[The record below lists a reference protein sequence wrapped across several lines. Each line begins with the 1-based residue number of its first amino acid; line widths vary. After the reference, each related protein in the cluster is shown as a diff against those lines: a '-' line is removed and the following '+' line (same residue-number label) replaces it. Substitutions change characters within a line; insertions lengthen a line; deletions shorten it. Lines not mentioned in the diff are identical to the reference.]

1 MGLRE
6 LGYRPYEGKRLPP
19 REAMGPLLRHG
30 LRRAWAHWLV
40 KMTLVMGWVPV
51 VMAGVFDV
59 VRLFAQ
65 STVATQ
71 MAGAEPVYPHHDDF
85 VFALLRWQAW
95 LFASMVALGA
105 GAGAVSGDLGN
116 GALVFYLSRPVT
128 REQYL
133 LSRVGAV
140 GLWIFL
146 LLFVPGLLMVL
157 LATGLAPREMWG
169 TELALLVPTVAFSLL
184 VAVVFSTVS
193 VGISALSASRATT
206 MTTWLLV
213 FLVPEVF
220 GGIVEVATGA
230 PWVRL
235 ASLSTLL
242 VAVGRSLFRLE
253 APAEGVQWFHALPIL
268 VAASMLSLW
277 ASWRRLGR
285 VEVLS

>member
-6 LGYRPYEGKRLPP
+6 LGYRPYEGERLPP
-19 REAMGPLLRHG
+19 REATGPLLRHG

-40 KMTLVMGWVPV
+40 KLALLTGWVPV
-51 VMAGVFDV
+51 VVAGVYDV

-65 STVATQ
+65 RTFATQ
-71 MAGAEPVYPHHDDF
+71 MAGAEPVFPHHDDF

-95 LFASMVALGA
+95 LFASLVALGA
-105 GAGAVSGDLGN
+105 GAGAVSGDLGK

-140 GLWIFL
+140 GLWSFL

-157 LATGLAPREMWG
+157 LATGLAPPEMRG
-169 TELALLVPTVAFSLL
+169 TELALLVPTAAFSLL

-206 MTTWLLV
+206 MTAWLLV

-220 GGIVEVATGA
+220 GGLVEAATGA

-235 ASLSTLL
+235 ASLPTLL
-242 VAVGRSLFRLE
+242 VAVGRPLFRLE

-268 VAASMLSLW
+268 VAASVLSLW

-285 VEVLS
+285 VEVVS